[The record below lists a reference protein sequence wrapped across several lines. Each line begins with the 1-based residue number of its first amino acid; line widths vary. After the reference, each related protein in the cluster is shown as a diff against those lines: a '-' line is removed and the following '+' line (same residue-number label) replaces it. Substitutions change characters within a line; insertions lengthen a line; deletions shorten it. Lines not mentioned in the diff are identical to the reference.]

1 LLIKVNSKEF
11 NETLVQDA
19 KNPHHNTPCL
29 PGENR
34 ATLAGIKRPI
44 YSREAEVDQLT
55 RTKEE
60 SDRTKR
66 NLFGLGGQDVSSEI
80 FTEGK
85 R

>member
-1 LLIKVNSKEF
+1 MFPRDVQKQPATALLIKSNSKEF

-19 KNPHHNTPCL
+19 KNPYYNTPCL

-34 ATLAGIKRPI
+34 VTLAGMKRPI

-60 SDRTKR
+60 
-66 NLFGLGGQDVSSEI
+66 
-80 FTEGK
+80 
-85 R
+85 